1 MLFAVNEQCPF
12 SFYCYR
18 KVPMDVC
25 CLPNCPFTLWAYNTE
40 ICRCDYRPGVFKL
53 LLEDYVTFM
62 NYEEYDVIEANI
74 KFHRVYSQI
83 PDTDVLLQENHD
95 L

>member
-1 MLFAVNEQCPF
+1 MNDVLFP
-12 SFYCYR
+12 FYCYR
-18 KVPMDVC
+18 KVLMDVR
-25 CLPNCPFTLWAYNTE
+25 CLPLCPFTLWAYNTE
-40 ICRCDYRPGVFKL
+40 ICRCDYRLGVFKL
-53 LLEDYVTFM
+53 LLEDYVKFM

-83 PDTDVLLQENHD
+83 PDADVLFQENHD